1 VALVLSAPVV
11 DDTPIDVRAL
21 VAEIEAEVARRRAA
35 GEYPEELLARLR
47 SEFRVA
53 SEGASLEEMAHIE
66 TVRPLESRR
75 PGLGPVVVFFKRL
88 LRRLVAWYVRPLA
101 EDQSRFNYAMLRR
114 LVALEARLARVETA
128 WQRPPES
135 PRRGVDRYDAS
146 MRINDARLQMLR
158 EVLQRRP
165 PGPVAVIAFDD
176 AGMLQRLQAV
186 GVPVEAVTPDPG
198 LLAAA
203 RAAGV
208 RCHEAEPLAWLAST
222 GPSLAAVVGMGV
234 LPLLSPAETL
244 RIVPLIAQTLRPA
257 GLVLLDAPD
266 PRFAEAPRGVADVDP
281 AMRRWVGPDTAVLL
295 FEAAGLAE
303 VAVLPVGIPHGSGS
317 APWYAVTG
325 RRRDSGGPA

>member
-75 PGLGPVVVFFKRL
+75 PGFKRL

-266 PRFAEAPRGVADVDP
+266 PRFP